1 MTCERCGQV
10 HAKCKA
16 HTRAGKPCRTAPV
29 IGQAVCRMHGG
40 SSPQAKSAAARRQ
53 EERAAVLAV
62 ETLGLPRDI
71 SPTDALLEEV
81 RWTAGHVQWLRAK
94 VQDLQEDDLEW
105 QQTKETTGVNGGTT
119 HEAKPSIW
127 YALYTNERA
136 HLVKVTV
143 AAITAGIEERRVR
156 IAESQGALVAD
167 VIRRILAELQLTP
180 GQQELVAT
188 VVPRQLRAL
197 AGAA

>member
-1 MTCERCGQV
+1 MT
-10 HAKCKA
+10 
-16 HTRAGKPCRTAPV
+16 
-29 IGQAVCRMHGG
+29 GQARCRNHGG
-40 SSPQAKSAAARRQ
+40 ASPQAKAAAVRRQ
-53 EERAAVLAV
+53 EERAAVLAD
-62 ETLGLPRDI
+62 EALGLPRDI

-94 VQDLQEDDLEW
+94 VRELQERDLEW
-105 QQTKETTGVNGGTT
+105 GLTKETTGGESPGLT
-119 HEAKPSIW
+119 HEAKPSVW
-127 YALYTNERA
+127 YALYTAERA

-167 VIRRILAELQLTP
+167 VIRRILAEPQLSP
-180 GQQELVAT
+180 AQQELVAT